1 MIGRAR
7 TPPLKEFP
15 MIRSAR
21 LSVSLIAAA
30 LLLAGCDKQPA
41 STDAAAA
48 APAAAAEAPAAA
60 DAFQNDAQRMG
71 YALGANVGR
80 TFREQKFPV
89 DVDAVINGLR
99 DAFTNGTLKMDDA
112 KIAETLQQL
121 QQTLQASAQAEQEA
135 SATRNVE
142 EAKAFFAKNGTAE
155 GVTTTSTGLQYQIL
169 TAADG
174 KKPGKE
180 DTVKVH
186 YRGTLLDGTE
196 FDSSYARGEPV
207 TFPVNAVIPGW
218 TEALQLMPAG
228 SKWKIFIPSD
238 LGYGA
243 GGAGDKIGPNAA
255 LVFEVELL
263 SLEPKAAA
271 AGE

>member
-1 MIGRAR
+1 
-7 TPPLKEFP
+7 

-21 LSVSLIAAA
+21 LPVSLIAAA
-30 LLLAGCDKQPA
+30 LLMAGCSKEPA
-41 STDAAAA
+41 SGDAAAKA
-48 APAAAAEAPAAA
+48 PEAAASAPAEAA
-60 DAFQNDAQRMG
+60 QTDAQRMG

-89 DVDAVINGLR
+89 DVESVISGLR
-99 DAFTNGTLKMDDA
+99 DSFTNGTLKMDDA

-121 QQTLQASAQAEQEA
+121 QQTLQANAQAAQEA
-135 SATRNVE
+135 ASTRNAE
-142 EAKAFFAKNGTAE
+142 EAKAFFEKNKSAQ
-155 GVTTTSTGLQYQIL
+155 GVTTTASGLQYQIL
-169 TAADG
+169 TPADG
-174 KKPGKE
+174 KKPGAE

-186 YRGTLLDGTE
+186 YRGTLLDGTV
-196 FDSSYARGEPV
+196 FDSSYDRGEPV

-218 TEALQLMPAG
+218 TEALQLMPVG

-238 LGYGA
+238 LGYGP

-263 SLEPKAAA
+263 SIEPKAAA
-271 AGE
+271 SGG